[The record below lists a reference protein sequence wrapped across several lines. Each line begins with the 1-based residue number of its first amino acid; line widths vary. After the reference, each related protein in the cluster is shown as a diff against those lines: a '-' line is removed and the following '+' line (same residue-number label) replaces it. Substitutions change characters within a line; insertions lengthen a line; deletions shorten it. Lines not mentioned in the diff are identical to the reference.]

1 MQILVVIH
9 CAFYWTCQTD
19 GCNIHWRA
27 LRQSSFSG
35 ANLQRSRIECNNK
48 QYVYKLMINH
58 FISQFSFDSVT
69 AAKPDQEMQLKQDN
83 SVTILF
89 TSINKC
95 LRLWRMEF
103 SSHFGNLC
111 VISPMVLVKM
121 IIYCSKTSLPAT
133 YLFIPIPFKDLRD
146 VGGGVS

>member
-1 MQILVVIH
+1 MSLTGHVKLTGVTFIGELSDSHPRV
-9 CAFYWTCQTD
+9 
-19 GCNIHWRA
+19 
-27 LRQSSFSG
+27 
-35 ANLQRSRIECNNK
+35 RIFKDRELNVTIML

-69 AAKPDQEMQLKQDN
+69 AAKPKPDQEMQLKQDN

-111 VISPMVLVKM
+111 VISPMFLVKM
-121 IIYCSKTSLPAT
+121 II
-133 YLFIPIPFKDLRD
+133 
-146 VGGGVS
+146 